1 MSIKSFQSFNNNKKL
16 LKENHEVE
24 NQNYMFFANLE
35 NICRMASE
43 ILEMNDSE
51 IDSMLSDGHD
61 WANDHISK
69 SMEQISHVYNFLQ
82 SSMNGEKP
90 EIPVMNDE
98 EPIDEEQ
105 PEIIDDE
112 EKSNNIK
119 SFNDFK

>member
-1 MSIKSFQSFNNNKKL
+1 MSIKSFQSFNNKKL
-16 LKENHEVE
+16 LKENNEVE

-43 ILEMNDSE
+43 ILEMNESE

-82 SSMNGEKP
+82 SSMNGEEP
-90 EIPVMNDE
+90 EIPMMNNE
-98 EPIDEEQ
+98 EPMNEE
-105 PEIIDDE
+105 PDIIDN
-112 EKSNNIK
+112 EKNLNNIK